1 MGVVGV
7 VISGIILSKR
17 YGLEWDKDAAVEL
30 FRQWSDRLGYWTTP
44 LYVSVH
50 TISLSLCLPSAIFF
64 EAAASL
70 LFGFFPGVLCV
81 FSAKV
86 LGASLSFWIG
96 RCISFFLSFLLFFYF
111 FCRSACNFH
120 CYGGFEHD
128 TFTGFCFHDFESLI
142 TPI

>member
-1 MGVVGV
+1 MARLGKVGVVGV
-7 VISGIILSKR
+7 VISGIVLSRR

-30 FRQWSDRLGYWTTP
+30 FRQWSDRLGYWAMP

-96 RCISFFLSFLLFFYF
+96 RCISFFLSFLLFFLF
-111 FCRSACNFH
+111 F
-120 CYGGFEHD
+120 
-128 TFTGFCFHDFESLI
+128 L
-142 TPI
+142 PICLQFP